1 MTTSAHTIRIQKCHA
16 ALNAGQ
22 VLTVTLGRADP
33 IPVFFGQSS
42 LDHACGLHCFVMVL
56 SILGLAKPCALERM
70 SQRHYGVPADVFAAF
85 IDFYHRG
92 ISSEHF
98 VAQVKSLNLPLAVHA
113 RHREDADLERFTMQS
128 LERGDLVAVAF
139 KSLKNQKI
147 CHWALAVGIEGQQQ
161 GRTLTADKIFLLDPA
176 GVEPVFRVHNA
187 WLKLLVPSRKS
198 KSNTDAAMKRRK
210 PLDWSYE
217 SPDWRPEIVR
227 LIGAIRFRLTA

>member
-1 MTTSAHTIRIQKCHA
+1 MTTSTRPLRIQKLHA
-16 ALNAGQ
+16 ALDAGQ

-85 IDFYHRG
+85 IDYYHRG
-92 ISSEHF
+92 ISSEDF
-98 VAQVKSLNLPLAVHA
+98 VTQVKSLNLPLAVHA

-139 KSLKNQKI
+139 KSLKT
-147 CHWALAVGIEGQQQ
+147 CHWALAICIEGQQH
-161 GRTLTADKIFLLDPA
+161 GRTFTADKILLLDPA

-187 WLKLLVPSRKS
+187 WLKLIQSRKS
-198 KSNTDAAMKRRK
+198 KSNTDAALKRRK

-217 SPDWRPEIVR
+217 SPDWRPELVR
-227 LIGAIRFRLTA
+227 IIGAIRFRLIAD